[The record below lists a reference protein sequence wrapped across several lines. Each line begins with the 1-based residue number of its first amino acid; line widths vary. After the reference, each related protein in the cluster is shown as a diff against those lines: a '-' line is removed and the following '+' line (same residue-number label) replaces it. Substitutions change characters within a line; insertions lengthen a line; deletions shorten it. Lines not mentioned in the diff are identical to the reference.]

1 MLTEGQIG
9 IKRWLLQGD
18 RWMTV
23 YDKALANLIK
33 LAKTPGWKEYAW
45 HRAKELEQCETGM
58 WHGIAEDLKRHMLAK
73 QSSPAR
79 PKSGE

>member
-1 MLTEGQIG
+1 MLTKGQIG

-45 HRAKELEQCETGM
+45 HRAKEMERCETGM
-58 WHGIAEDLKRHMLAK
+58 WAGIAADLKQAML
-73 QSSPAR
+73 SSAAP
-79 PKSGE
+79 PKVGE

>member
-1 MLTEGQIG
+1 MLTKGQIG

-23 YDKALANLIK
+23 YDKALAHLIK

-45 HRAKELEQCETGM
+45 SRAKELESCKTGM
-58 WHGIAEDLKRHMLAK
+58 WQGIAADLKQAML
-73 QSSPAR
+73 SSAAPR
-79 PKSGE
+79 KSGE